1 MHAPLKRTHT
11 SLPEHFTNKQ
21 QSLTAKN
28 ILSTPPVCSLKPGLP
43 FGVRH
48 PERGQ
53 LLRAAPDLRPCRV
66 ARVSRSSKR
75 TSGFQT
81 EFDRS
86 KDRLPCCSD
95 ELAFPKGAGGKLHR
109 HLATCMSSQT
119 LHLALREGG
128 ADNCKTKRHHRLL
141 LNVSTCKGFLKP
153 EPANWRDRLAR
164 KPHRASPETTGCTQP
179 IKFYCRVTVGQKLD
193 AVRGWK
199 QKNVVQTLINPR

>member
-1 MHAPLKRTHT
+1 M
-11 SLPEHFTNKQ
+11 
-21 QSLTAKN
+21 
-28 ILSTPPVCSLKPGLP
+28 CSLKPGLP

-53 LLRAAPDLRPCRV
+53 LLRAAPGLRPCRV
-66 ARVSRSSKR
+66 ARVSRSSKG
-75 TSGFQT
+75 TSEFET

-141 LNVSTCKGFLKP
+141 LIVSTYKGGFWSQNQQIGGIDWPGSHTEPALKP
-153 EPANWRDRLAR
+153 QDALNQLRFTVVSLLAKSLTQER
-164 KPHRASPETTGCTQP
+164 GSNSYKTPLMPDFLCNAS
-179 IKFYCRVTVGQKLD
+179 YHL
-193 AVRGWK
+193 
-199 QKNVVQTLINPR
+199 

>member
-1 MHAPLKRTHT
+1 M
-11 SLPEHFTNKQ
+11 
-21 QSLTAKN
+21 
-28 ILSTPPVCSLKPGLP
+28 CSLKPGLP

-66 ARVSRSSKR
+66 ARVSRSSKG
-75 TSGFQT
+75 TSEFQT

-95 ELAFPKGAGGKLHR
+95 ELVFPKGAAGKLHR

-141 LNVSTCKGFLKP
+141 LIVSTCKGGFEARTSKLEGSIGQEATQSQPWNHRMHSANYVLLSCHCRPKAWRSQRLETKERGSNSHKTPLMPDFLC
-153 EPANWRDRLAR
+153 N
-164 KPHRASPETTGCTQP
+164 AS
-179 IKFYCRVTVGQKLD
+179 YHL
-193 AVRGWK
+193 
-199 QKNVVQTLINPR
+199 